1 MTVVIMSEIPT
12 DAPEGDFEAYVA
24 AISATADHHETPSGD
39 GTMRWRR
46 WGAGPPLVLLHGG
59 SGSWTHWIRNIAGL
73 KEHFELW
80 LADIPGMGDS
90 AMPHHPHIPESCA
103 EVVATGIKDIIPR
116 GVPVHLGG
124 FSFGGHV
131 ASLAAPALED
141 RLADLTLIGVAAL
154 GMPSGDR
161 GQMLREYEDMT
172 DEEIYAVYRNNLEI
186 LMISKPDRIDALS
199 VYLQMQNV
207 RHARFRSRP
216 FARSD
221 AIRQK
226 LAEISTPVK
235 SIWGEKDIVG
245 YPSIEA
251 RLEVI
256 GEHHPELEARIIPD
270 AGHWV
275 AYETADAFNSA
286 VIELLGPKDAQ

>member
-1 MTVVIMSEIPT
+1 MSHSESDIPAS
-12 DAPEGDFEAYVA
+12 DPAAYVEA
-24 AISATADHHETPSGD
+24 LSATAQIHDTPSGD

-46 WGAGPPLVLLHGG
+46 WGSGPALVLLHGG
-59 SGSWTHWIRNIAGL
+59 SGSWTHWIRNIAEL

-80 LADIPGMGDS
+80 IADIPGMGDS
-90 AMPHHPHIPESCA
+90 AMSHHPHIPESCA
-103 EVVATGIKDIIPR
+103 EVIAAGIRELIPS
-116 GVPVHLGG
+116 GTPVHMAG

-131 ASLAAPALED
+131 ASLAAADLQD

-154 GMPSGDR
+154 GMPGGER

-172 DEEIYAVYRNNLEI
+172 EEEIHEVYRNNLEV
-186 LMISKPDRIDALS
+186 LMISNPARIDELAI
-199 VYLQMQNV
+199 YLQMQNT
-207 RHARFRSRP
+207 RRARFRSRP

-226 LAEISTPVK
+226 LAEIRAPVK
-235 SIWGEKDIVG
+235 SIWGEHDVIAF
-245 YPSIEA
+245 PSIEA

-270 AGHWV
+270 VGHWV
-275 AYETADAFNSA
+275 AYEATDAFNSTL
-286 VIELLGPKDAQ
+286 IELLRPDRAG